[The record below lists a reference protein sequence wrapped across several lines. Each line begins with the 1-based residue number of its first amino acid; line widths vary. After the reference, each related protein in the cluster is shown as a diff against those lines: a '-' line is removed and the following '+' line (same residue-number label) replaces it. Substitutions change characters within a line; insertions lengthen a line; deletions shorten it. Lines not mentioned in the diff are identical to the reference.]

1 MGTAFDGRLY
11 NADALG
17 ALDRLYDQFGSAV
30 VHALDGPFALAAR
43 SGSGGLLARDRFGER
58 PLYWR
63 LEDDGA
69 VVFASRLG
77 DLAGRAAGELEP
89 PAGSSHLAG
98 EPLPQALTFVRG
110 VFELPPGHV
119 MDVRDD
125 GRHIHRWWSPPA
137 GGGELVESSAEV
149 RAELRA
155 RLTAAV
161 ARIPGRRACV
171 LLDGGLESELLAGVA
186 AERFAEPI
194 TTVAVGD
201 LDLSDAGAAELVP
214 TLFAS
219 LDQPVPDP
227 SVVAFAL
234 AADAAAGA
242 GGPLLAAGPS
252 GEAAAAARA
261 ADTRAAELHR
271 PCF

>member
-17 ALDRLYDQFGSAV
+17 ALDGLYDQFGSAL

-43 SGSGGLLARDRFGER
+43 SGAGGLLARDRFGER

-63 LEDDGA
+63 PADDGSI
-69 VVFASRLG
+69 VFASRLG
-77 DLAGRAAGELEP
+77 DLAGRTAGELEP
-89 PAGSSHLAG
+89 RAVSAHLAG
-98 EPLPQALTFVRG
+98 EPLPRSLTFVRG

-125 GRHIHRWWSPPA
+125 GRHMQRWWSPPA

-155 RLTAAV
+155 RLAAAV

-171 LLDGGLESELLAGVA
+171 RLDGGLQSELLADVA
-186 AERFAEPI
+186 AERFPEPI
-194 TTVAVGD
+194 TVVDVAD
-201 LDLSDAGAAELVP
+201 LDVPDAAASELVP
-214 TLFAS
+214 TLLGA

-227 SVVAFAL
+227 SIVAFAL
-234 AADAAAGA
+234 AADAAGP
-242 GGPLLAAGPS
+242 GGQLLAAGPS
-252 GEAAAAARA
+252 GEAA
-261 ADTRAAELHR
+261 
-271 PCF
+271 